1 MTDTTIDY
9 DLLTIQQAA
18 ACGYQARQRAGKGS
32 YGFVYEVGD
41 KYNNLFA
48 FKYILPDKNYKL
60 YGLDDLIEIDILTRI
75 NHPYIIHASKIVTSR
90 NCEIDGLAIVLPLAD
105 RTLHDIIRDRNLT
118 TDYKLPIIYK
128 LALALK
134 FMHQHNILHLDIKS
148 ANVVLQGLKENIPY
162 FIDFGLSMIVDDIV
176 CGKYDKQL
184 RVTVDYR
191 APEILIGGRIY
202 NAAVD
207 VWAFGI
213 MVLSVMVS
221 RDVFD
226 VNFDTISDT
235 NFHQVITNMFS
246 NPTIIRNFLKGI
258 RPKYY
263 EDCVDFFTK
272 ILKINANERLTA
284 SQICDHPLFKEFS
297 DKGITGSIEI
307 PSILHDYADDHRDI
321 LKLIIYWAETLYATS
336 LIELLFLA
344 IDLFNRVDSFY
355 KNHQSIDRMTL
366 AATCLW
372 VAAKLTNDKL
382 ISLDVYVPKIIET
395 IENITINNILETEIN
410 IIHFLNGILHVSNLY
425 KLCSNGDELQLSFE
439 HIIMSKDSTL
449 YARTDVP
456 EWIRSIKSLVG
467 LPRIPHKNI
476 SICDFLG

>member
-1 MTDTTIDY
+1 
-9 DLLTIQQAA
+9 
-18 ACGYQARQRAGKGS
+18 
-32 YGFVYEVGD
+32 
-41 KYNNLFA
+41 
-48 FKYILPDKNYKL
+48 
-60 YGLDDLIEIDILTRI
+60 
-75 NHPYIIHASKIVTSR
+75 
-90 NCEIDGLAIVLPLAD
+90 
-105 RTLHDIIRDRNLT
+105 
-118 TDYKLPIIYK
+118 
-128 LALALK
+128 
-134 FMHQHNILHLDIKS
+134 
-148 ANVVLQGLKENIPY
+148 
-162 FIDFGLSMIVDDIV
+162 MIVDDIV

-425 KLCSNGDELQLSFE
+425 KLCSNGDELKLSFE